1 MLAGTRKAFRR
12 QRPMK
17 RILAATMAAGML
29 AACSRTP
36 EPAPAPAAAPAPAPA
51 VATPAPEANTG
62 GLKND
67 PTVVNFEG
75 FGPAKFGTNEEQVR
89 MAWGRPLVASNE
101 AGDPEGEAC
110 YYLTPDPAPA
120 DGNGINFMM
129 EEGKFVRYDID
140 DGSYAAPGDVV
151 VGMKEADVLAKFPGR
166 VEQQPHKYTD
176 GKYLVVAPEAGGEA
190 RLVFETDEK
199 GMITQ
204 WRIGLPPAV
213 HYVEGCL

>member
-1 MLAGTRKAFRR
+1 MKTTLAS
-12 QRPMK
+12 
-17 RILAATMAAGML
+17 AAAPTLLIVAL
-29 AACSRTP
+29 AACSRAPEPAPAPTP
-36 EPAPAPAAAPAPAPA
+36 MVEPAPAPAAATQP
-51 VATPAPEANTG
+51 TPPETTAST
-62 GLKND
+62 KND
-67 PTVVNFEG
+67 PAVVNFEG

-89 MAWGRPLVASNE
+89 MSWGRPLEASNE
-101 AGDPEGEAC
+101 NDDPGGDAC

-120 DGNGINFMM
+120 DGNGNGINFMM

-151 VGMKEADVLAKFPGR
+151 VGMTEADVLAKFPGR
-166 VEQQPHKYTD
+166 VEQQPHHYTD